1 MCRQIIII
9 KFQHTIFS
17 PKSNKKI
24 ANEIFTQANEN
35 AIAITTQ
42 RKGNTKT
49 FCNFSA
55 RRQKT
60 ICIIAERRRKKRCF
74 STLLSFIV
82 FRCHHCRC
90 VDDSRRLFLTMFQMG
105 KTKSNAKMENY
116 WNLECNWVSNG
127 FASRNIKWQRG
138 ERSLTKRER
147 VKEGEG
153 SSCQANWSV
162 LKCFVVVLPFPTQ
175 MKSSGAEACSSSRK
189 YKGFFCS
196 CQNN

>member
-9 KFQHTIFS
+9 KFQNTIFS

-42 RKGNTKT
+42 GKCK
-49 FCNFSA
+49 NFATSE
-55 RRQKT
+55 KT
-60 ICIIAERRRKKRCF
+60 ICIIAERRRKTRIFCYSF
-74 STLLSFIV
+74 YPSTF
-82 FRCHHCRC
+82 FDAHCRC

-127 FASRNIKWQRG
+127 FASRNMKWQRG
-138 ERSLTKRER
+138 EKESHRER
-147 VKEGEG
+147 EREGHME
-153 SSCQANWSV
+153 
-162 LKCFVVVLPFPTQ
+162 
-175 MKSSGAEACSSSRK
+175 
-189 YKGFFCS
+189 
-196 CQNN
+196 

>member
-42 RKGNTKT
+42 RKGNAKT

-60 ICIIAERRRKKRCF
+60 ICIIAERRRIKKDVSLLFYR
-74 STLLSFIV
+74 LSFFDAIIV
-82 FRCHHCRC
+82 
-90 VDDSRRLFLTMFQMG
+90 
-105 KTKSNAKMENY
+105 A
-116 WNLECNWVSNG
+116 VSMTVG
-127 FASRNIKWQRG
+127 
-138 ERSLTKRER
+138 
-147 VKEGEG
+147 V
-153 SSCQANWSV
+153 
-162 LKCFVVVLPFPTQ
+162 CF
-175 MKSSGAEACSSSRK
+175 
-189 YKGFFCS
+189 
-196 CQNN
+196 

>member
-42 RKGNTKT
+42 RKGNAKT
-49 FCNFSA
+49 FCNFSE

-60 ICIIAERRRKKRCF
+60 ICIIAERRRIKKRCF

-127 FASRNIKWQRG
+127 FASRNIKQRG
-138 ERSLTKRER
+138 ERSLTERER
-147 VKEGEG
+147 ER
-153 SSCQANWSV
+153 
-162 LKCFVVVLPFPTQ
+162 
-175 MKSSGAEACSSSRK
+175 RK
-189 YKGFFCS
+189 
-196 CQNN
+196 